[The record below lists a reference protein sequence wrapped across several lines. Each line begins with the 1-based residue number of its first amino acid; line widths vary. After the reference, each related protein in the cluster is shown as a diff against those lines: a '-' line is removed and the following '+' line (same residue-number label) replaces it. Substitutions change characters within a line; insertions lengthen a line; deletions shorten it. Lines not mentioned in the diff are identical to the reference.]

1 MRELD
6 DKIIYAL
13 NTSIPTESFKG
24 QISPSQTCERLYNQL
39 QDNYTKREKAITNCI
54 IVTADSVKGLKTKR
68 DENRDDISATQA
80 FKNEQRKVRKSLF
93 PFSFQLTNFVEF
105 KKLRMLQSELN
116 VEDIIKQRTLKTFN
130 ERCRMFFNI
139 GSL

>member
-1 MRELD
+1 MAIKYECGDFLQFQESLKKMRELD

-39 QDNYTKREKAITNCI
+39 QENYTNREKAITNCI
-54 IVTADSVKGLKTKR
+54 LVTADSVKGLKVKR

-80 FKNEQRKVRKSLF
+80 FKNEQRK
-93 PFSFQLTNFVEF
+93 
-105 KKLRMLQSELN
+105 LRMLQSELN
-116 VEDIIKQRTLKTFN
+116 VEDIIKQRTVKTFN
-130 ERCRMFFNI
+130 ERCRMFFTM
-139 GSL
+139 GAL

>member
-39 QDNYTKREKAITNCI
+39 QDNYTQREKAITNCI
-54 IVTADSVKGLKTKR
+54 VMYAESVKGLKVKR
-68 DENRDDISATQA
+68 DENRDDIHATQA
-80 FKNEQRKVRKSLF
+80 FKNEQRKVRKIFFFFKFSLN
-93 PFSFQLTNFVEF
+93 L
-105 KKLRMLQSELN
+105 
-116 VEDIIKQRTLKTFN
+116 
-130 ERCRMFFNI
+130 
-139 GSL
+139 